1 MKKFRN
7 FLLSFFVII
16 FSINSN
22 SYSEVVNKV
31 QVNGNSRITL
41 ETIKIFGD
49 ITEGKDYDASEI
61 NLIIKKLYDST
72 FFSTISITL
81 ENGLLSLIVKENPII
96 NRIEFKGEKA
106 DKYKDTIS
114 ELLTLREKTSYRS
127 AFIKSDINIIKQ
139 AYRSLGYYFVE
150 IDAQVEKLNKNM
162 VNVIYSIDKKEKAK
176 ISKIYFLGDKKL
188 RDKKLRDI
196 ITSQESRLWKFLSR
210 NVYLNQSRV
219 DLDKRLLTSYYKN
232 KGYYEADIS
241 SSNVEYSEG
250 KGFVLTYTINA
261 GKRYRFKK
269 IFANVSEALDKAAFT
284 SLEKDFNKVVGDYYS
299 QRAVREILEKVDKLS
314 EQKELQ
320 FINHSVSETLDG
332 NNIEIQIDIFEGQ
345 KFLVERI
352 NIVGNS
358 VTNDSVIR
366 SELIIDEGDPYS
378 VLLVNRSINNLKAR
392 GIFGEVK
399 SKITDGSSPDL
410 KTLEISVEER
420 ATGEISAGA
429 GVGTDGTAFMAAVS
443 ENNWLGKGIKLK
455 SSLNLSEKSISGDIS
470 VTNPNY
476 NFSGNSVFGTLD
488 VGSTDQTSTSGYK
501 SSNTGVTLGTE
512 FQQYEN
518 IYLSP
523 AFNAS
528 YEDVEVQNSASAAV
542 KKMQGNYTNLDFIYA
557 ITVDKRDQGFQPTD
571 GYRAKFRQ
579 ALPLIM
585 DSSSIDNNIDISAYH
600 PVSDDVIVSL
610 KIYARAVNA
619 IDKDNVRLTERL
631 YIPQKRLRGFNVLKV
646 GPKDGEAYIGG
657 NYVSTMCFEVQLP
670 NFLPEST
677 KTDISLFLDTGNVWE
692 VDYSNTLDD
701 ASGIRSAV
709 GFAANTWTPVGP
721 LSFTLA
727 QDLSKEINDETESFS
742 FRIGTSF

>member
-1 MKKFRN
+1 MKKIRN
-7 FLLSFFVII
+7 TIISFFIVF

-31 QVNGNSRITL
+31 QVEGNSRITL

-49 ITEGKDYDASEI
+49 IVEGRDYDSSGI

-72 FFSTISITL
+72 FFSNISVSL
-81 ENGLLSLIVKENPII
+81 ENGLLTLVVEENPII
-96 NRIEFKGEKA
+96 NTISFEGEKA
-106 DKYKDTIS
+106 NKYKETIS
-114 ELLTLREKTSYRS
+114 EMLTLREKTSYRS
-127 AFIKSDINIIKQ
+127 SFIKSDINIIKE

-150 IDAQVEKLNKNM
+150 IDAKVEKLNKNM
-162 VNVIYSIDKKEKAK
+162 VNIVYLIDKKEKAK
-176 ISKIYFLGDKKL
+176 ISKIYFLGDKKV

-196 ITSQESRLWKFLSR
+196 ITSQESKFWKFLSR
-210 NVYLNQSRV
+210 NVYLNQGRV
-219 DLDKRLLTSYYKN
+219 ELDKRLLTSYYKN

-250 KGFVLTYTINA
+250 EGFVLTYTINA
-261 GKRYRFKK
+261 GNRYRFKK
-269 IFANVSEALDKAAFT
+269 IFANVSESLDKTPFI
-284 SLEKDFNKVVGDYYS
+284 SLEKDFNKVIGDYYS
-299 QRAVREILEKVDKLS
+299 QRALTQILKKIDKLS

-320 FINHSVSETLDG
+320 FINHRVSETLSDDS
-332 NNIEIQIDIFEGQ
+332 IEIQIDIFEGQ

-352 NIVGNS
+352 NIIGNS

-378 VLLVNRSINNLKAR
+378 ALLVNKSVNKLKAR
-392 GIFGEVK
+392 GIFGEIT
-399 SKITDGSSPDL
+399 SKVIDGSSPDL
-410 KTLEISVEER
+410 KTLEITVEER

-443 ENNWLGKGIKLK
+443 ENNWLGRGIKLK
-455 SSLNLSEKSISGDIS
+455 SSLNISEKTISGDIS

-476 NFSGNSVFGTLD
+476 KFTGNSVSGGLNLA
-488 VGSTDQTSTSGYK
+488 STDQTSTSGYE
-501 SSNTGVTLGTE
+501 STNTGISLATE

-518 IYLSP
+518 IYISHGIE
-523 AFNAS
+523 AA
-528 YEDVEVQNSASAAV
+528 YEDVEVQSSASKAV
-542 KKMQGNYTNLDFIYA
+542 KDMQGNFTNVDFLYA
-557 ITVDKRDQGFQPTD
+557 ITVDKRDQPFQPTE

-579 ALPLIM
+579 SLPMIM
-585 DSSSIDNNIDISAYH
+585 DSSSIDNNIDISTYH
-600 PVSDDVIVSL
+600 PISEDVIGSIKL
-610 KIYARAVNA
+610 YARSVHAV
-619 IDKDNVRLTERL
+619 DKDNVRLTERL
-631 YIPQKRLRGFNVLKV
+631 FLPQKRLRGFNVLKV
-646 GPKDGEAYIGG
+646 GPKDGEDYIGG
-657 NYVSTMCFEVQLP
+657 NYTTAMGFEAQLP
-670 NFLPEST
+670 NLLPEST
-677 KTDISLFLDTGNVWE
+677 RTDISLFLDTGNVWE
-692 VDYSNTLDD
+692 VDYSSSLDD